1 MRKPGFV
8 RSMRS
13 GFNVLLAVLAVLRS
27 SNVVAAAPVLV
38 RCETTK
44 GAVRMHVSGPH
55 KPHARQ
61 AGCSAAIS
69 TCAIDS
75 KRCAERSGAA
85 YRLVDGNV
93 GVGLGRCIRSGR
105 RWVWSDSSTL

>member
-61 AGCSAAIS
+61 AGCSAAHLHLCNRQQ
-69 TCAIDS
+69 T
-75 KRCAERSGAA
+75 
-85 YRLVDGNV
+85 L
-93 GVGLGRCIRSGR
+93 R
-105 RWVWSDSSTL
+105 RAQWCSVPAG